1 MTAPAMKTIV
11 ITGATSGIGRQA
23 ALALA
28 TPGNRLLVVGR
39 HHALLKTLHADL
51 AARGAGEVHPF
62 HADLSELSDVRRVGA
77 EIAAAAPVIDVLANN
92 AGAIFDTRRLTADG
106 IEMTFALNH
115 LAYWLLTRVLLPN
128 IAASDDGRIICTA
141 SRAHM
146 RARLDFAD
154 LESARDYT
162 AWMAYGTSKLMNILF
177 TRELARRLAVDPAM
191 RHVSASSFHPG
202 FVQTRFGDGNG
213 VVLAT
218 VMRMAKALVAVSE
231 AKGADT
237 LVWLATAPDSAGRS
251 GGYFEK
257 RRPGR
262 MSAAARDDAAAR
274 RLWEVTAEFLGEAP

>member
-1 MTAPAMKTIV
+1 MKTIV

-39 HHALLKTLHADL
+39 HHALLKTLRADL
-51 AARGAGEVHPF
+51 AARGAGEVHLF
-62 HADLSELSDVRRVGA
+62 HADLSQLSDVRRVGA
-77 EIAAAAPVIDVLANN
+77 EITAAAPVIDVLANN

-115 LAYWLLTRVLLPN
+115 LAYWLLTRLLLPN
-128 IAASDDGRIICTA
+128 IAASDDGRIVSTA

-154 LESARDYT
+154 LESARDYS

-177 TRELARRLAVDPAM
+177 TRELARRLAQDPAT
-191 RHVSASSFHPG
+191 RRVSASSFHPG
-202 FVQTRFGDGNG
+202 FVGSRFGDGNG
-213 VVLAT
+213 FVLAT
-218 VMRMAKALVAVSE
+218 LLKAAKSLVALSE

-237 LVWLATAPDSAGRS
+237 LVWLATAPDAAGRA

-262 MSAAARDDAAAR
+262 MSAAAQDDAAAR